1 MIDYDKSKIEIYMTQ
16 NAYNLFRAKCDY
28 RLFKKLTLSNVRYSE
43 LKSVDEKQAIAHLG
57 FRFMLEVP
65 KNNAVAIWNFINAN
79 PEICAEVFNE
89 ESEKNITTAQKEPDA
104 PVEVFNEESKKN
116 ITTAQKE
123 PVAPVIEPY
132 NTIQE
137 VPQKKSAVEITPD
150 AQSSVVKPAKP
161 RTILTYDMRK
171 KPSRYQENNNIYMTQ
186 NAYNL
191 FRSMCNTN
199 LLDKITFGTI
209 KYDKTKRHIVKNGF
223 DFMVEFPHN
232 YSSAVWKLI
241 NSFPEISSGV
251 YNGKVSNIIHT
262 APTQKISEQNV
273 SPASQ
278 TKKESKQKHSEVDLG
293 QTCFRFQDLTSE
305 LAGKI
310 LGIDSHNFNGIYFY
324 NRKSQ
329 FSDDYGEIKKII
341 ESSPFYAGRKLAA
354 IAFVLTVPYEKSPY
368 FVKNP
373 TILCKDNCQDCA
385 YDVRGTLISYNT
397 TTKKFEKYPAGWLKL
412 PSQGKP
418 LSAFLGAI
426 KSKTGYMMMSNFIN
440 NI

>member
-150 AQSSVVKPAKP
+150 AQSSVVKPANQL
-161 RTILTYDMRK
+161 RT
-171 KPSRYQENNNIYMTQ
+171 S
-186 NAYNL
+186 
-191 FRSMCNTN
+191 
-199 LLDKITFGTI
+199 
-209 KYDKTKRHIVKNGF
+209 
-223 DFMVEFPHN
+223 
-232 YSSAVWKLI
+232 
-241 NSFPEISSGV
+241 
-251 YNGKVSNIIHT
+251 
-262 APTQKISEQNV
+262 
-273 SPASQ
+273 
-278 TKKESKQKHSEVDLG
+278 
-293 QTCFRFQDLTSE
+293 
-305 LAGKI
+305 
-310 LGIDSHNFNGIYFY
+310 
-324 NRKSQ
+324 
-329 FSDDYGEIKKII
+329 
-341 ESSPFYAGRKLAA
+341 
-354 IAFVLTVPYEKSPY
+354 
-368 FVKNP
+368 
-373 TILCKDNCQDCA
+373 
-385 YDVRGTLISYNT
+385 
-397 TTKKFEKYPAGWLKL
+397 
-412 PSQGKP
+412 
-418 LSAFLGAI
+418 LSL
-426 KSKTGYMMMSNFIN
+426 
-440 NI
+440 

>member
-1 MIDYDKSKIEIYMTQ
+1 MLGKKCTNYKGPTMIDYDKSKIE
-16 NAYNLFRAKCDY
+16 
-28 RLFKKLTLSNVRYSE
+28 
-43 LKSVDEKQAIAHLG
+43 
-57 FRFMLEVP
+57 
-65 KNNAVAIWNFINAN
+65 
-79 PEICAEVFNE
+79 
-89 ESEKNITTAQKEPDA
+89 
-104 PVEVFNEESKKN
+104 
-116 ITTAQKE
+116 
-123 PVAPVIEPY
+123 
-132 NTIQE
+132 
-137 VPQKKSAVEITPD
+137 
-150 AQSSVVKPAKP
+150 
-161 RTILTYDMRK
+161 
-171 KPSRYQENNNIYMTQ
+171 IYMTQ

-373 TILCKDNCQDCA
+373 TILCKDNCQDRA

>member
-1 MIDYDKSKIEIYMTQ
+1 MIDYDKPKIEIYMTQ
-16 NAYNLFRAKCDY
+16 NAYNLFRAKCDD

-65 KNNAVAIWNFINAN
+65 KNNAVAVWNFINAN

-104 PVEVFNEESKKN
+104 PV
-116 ITTAQKE
+116 
-123 PVAPVIEPY
+123 IEPY

-137 VPQKKSAVEITPD
+137 VSQKKSAVEITPD

-191 FRSMCNTN
+191 FRSICSTN

-385 YDVRGTLISYNT
+385 YDVRGILISYNT
-397 TTKKFEKYPAGWLKL
+397 TTKKFEKHPAGWLKL

-418 LSAFLGAI
+418 LSAFLGVI
-426 KSKTGYMMMSNFIN
+426 KSKTDYITSDFIN
-440 NI
+440 SI